1 MLPRYDEIVITK
13 INRIPHIP
21 AQGIVAHLQSS
32 LAAVAMRRDQV
43 EKVLS
48 QFKDFQSQSCR
59 VH

>member
-13 INRIPHIP
+13 INRISHIP

-32 LAAVAMRRDQV
+32 LAAGAIRRDQV

-48 QFKDFQSQSCR
+48 QFKDFQS
-59 VH
+59 